1 VENPCDPFVETW
13 VVNSSTEDELLD
25 KAKEDDDKL
34 DDGADELELENDGN
48 PVEIEDALLEETW
61 AEEDVLIL
69 EVTTEVVFR
78 EDEDELE
85 AISIT
90 RELRVEDN
98 GVCMAEFELEI
109 AIVDEKADEG
119 VPAAKE
125 VVWTILA
132 PWTVDVS
139 IATELDEVWLALEAK
154 APDPAPQVATGPPGA
169 VYVEMLKPL

>member
-1 VENPCDPFVETW
+1 
-13 VVNSSTEDELLD
+13 
-25 KAKEDDDKL
+25 
-34 DDGADELELENDGN
+34 
-48 PVEIEDALLEETW
+48 
-61 AEEDVLIL
+61 VLIL

-125 VVWTILA
+125 VV
-132 PWTVDVS
+132 
-139 IATELDEVWLALEAK
+139 
-154 APDPAPQVATGPPGA
+154 
-169 VYVEMLKPL
+169 